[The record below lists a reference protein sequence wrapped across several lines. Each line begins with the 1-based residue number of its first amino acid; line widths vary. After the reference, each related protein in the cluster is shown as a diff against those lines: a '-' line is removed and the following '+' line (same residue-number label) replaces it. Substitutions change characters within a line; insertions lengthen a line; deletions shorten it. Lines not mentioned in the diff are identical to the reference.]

1 MYGILLC
8 SGVEVIVDVEERV
21 LWWCWSDV
29 GCMRSCYVVVW
40 K

>member
-1 MYGILLC
+1 MYEILLC

-29 GCMRSCYVVVW
+29 GCMGSCYVVVW